1 MNALRYALRQLV
13 RNPAFNA
20 IVVLT
25 LALGI
30 GATSLIFSVIESVL
44 LEPLPY
50 PQSDRIVRV
59 YQVNEG
65 RSSRGPLSDPNFTD
79 LKEQSRS
86 FAAFAQ
92 FGALNQPVSGG
103 NEPTR
108 TWFPTCRGSFTT
120 RSVCSRRM
128 AARSRPEEVSP
139 GGAPA
144 VLISHGYWQRYL
156 GGAADFASRSLTI
169 GDRPHAIVGVMPP
182 GFRFSGR
189 SAALGSARARAAQP
203 SAYVAQLAGR
213 GPARARGN
221 DDAGARGP
229 RRRSA
234 PPQGRAWRQHMDDG
248 CRGRLFARQRRG
260 RRA

>member
-30 GATSLIFSVIESVL
+30 GATSLIFSVIEGVL

-79 LKEQSRS
+79 LKEQNRS

-103 NEPTR
+103 SEPTR
-108 TWFPTCRGSFTT
+108 TSVSYVSREFYDAIGVEPAQGRAFT
-120 RSVCSRRM
+120 
-128 AARSRPEEVSP
+128 AEELEP
-139 GGAPA
+139 GAAPA

-169 GDRPHAIVGVMPP
+169 GDRPHAIVGDNAARV
-182 GFRFSGR
+182 RFSGR
-189 SAALGSARARAAQP
+189 SAALGSARARAAQL
-203 SAYVAQLAGR
+203 SAYVAQLASR
-213 GPARARGN
+213 GPARARRN
-221 DDAGARGP
+221 DGAGARGP
-229 RRRSA
+229 RRGGA
-234 PPQGRAWRQHMDDG
+234 AAQGRAWR
-248 CRGRLFARQRRG
+248 
-260 RRA
+260 